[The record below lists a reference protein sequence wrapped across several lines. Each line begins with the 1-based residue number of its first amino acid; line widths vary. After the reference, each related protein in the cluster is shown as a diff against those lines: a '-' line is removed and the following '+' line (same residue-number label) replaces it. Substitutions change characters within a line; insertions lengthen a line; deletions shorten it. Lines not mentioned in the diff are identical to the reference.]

1 MRKDI
6 LVAVFLLSI
15 IDRFV
20 RDILLVCVNNFYRW
34 KRYTDVG
41 GDWMVYHYN
50 GKTYETIKE
59 LAEEYGVDRQ
69 RNYSFR
75 RRGGSLENA
84 MRISLRRLVISF
96 TIRLFGV

>member
-1 MRKDI
+1 MISGMRKDI
-6 LVAVFLLSI
+6 LVAGFLLSI
-15 IDRFV
+15 IDRYA
-20 RDILLVCVNNFYRW
+20 REILLVCVNSFYRW

-69 RNYSFR
+69 RNYSFCR
-75 RRGGSLENA
+75 
-84 MRISLRRLVISF
+84 
-96 TIRLFGV
+96 

>member
-1 MRKDI
+1 
-6 LVAVFLLSI
+6 
-15 IDRFV
+15 
-20 RDILLVCVNNFYRW
+20 LLVCVNSFYRW

-75 RRGGSLENA
+75 R
-84 MRISLRRLVISF
+84 
-96 TIRLFGV
+96 